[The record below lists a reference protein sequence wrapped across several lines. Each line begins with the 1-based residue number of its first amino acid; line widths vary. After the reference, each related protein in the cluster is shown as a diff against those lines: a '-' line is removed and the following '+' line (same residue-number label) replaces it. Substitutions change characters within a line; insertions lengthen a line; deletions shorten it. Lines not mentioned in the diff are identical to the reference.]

1 MADESLPTILIQFR
15 DAINTGDTEAFLSFF
30 PHDGIVEDWG
40 RRFSGLTA
48 IRGWS
53 DQELIGAKG
62 TMTYGNVIEE
72 TPERISLNV
81 DWASSF
87 FTGPGIFTFVL
98 ADDKIR
104 EVKISG
110 A

>member
-1 MADESLPTILIQFR
+1 MADDALPPILIAAR
-15 DAINTGDTEAFLSFF
+15 DAINAGDTDTFLSFF
-30 PHDGIVEDWG
+30 PETGIVEDWG
-40 RRFSGLTA
+40 RRFSGLAA

-53 DQELIGAKG
+53 DKELIGAKG
-62 TMTYGNVIEE
+62 VMTFGPVIEQ

-98 ADDKIR
+98 ADGKIR
-104 EVKISG
+104 EMKISG

>member
-1 MADESLPTILIQFR
+1 LADDSLPPILIAVR
-15 DAINTGDTEAFLSFF
+15 DAINAGDTEAFLGFF
-30 PHDGIVEDWG
+30 PATGIVEDWG

-53 DQELIGAKG
+53 DKELIGAKG
-62 TMTYGNVIEE
+62 TMTFGSVIEE
-72 TPERISLNV
+72 TPDRISLNV

-87 FTGPGIFTFVL
+87 YSGPGVFTFVL
-98 ADDKIR
+98 GDDKIR
-104 EVKISG
+104 EMKISG

>member
-1 MADESLPTILIQFR
+1 MAQESLPPILIAFR
-15 DAINTGDTEAFLSFF
+15 DAINAGDTETFLGFF
-30 PHDGIVEDWG
+30 PTTGIVEDWG

-53 DQELIGAKG
+53 DKELIGAKG
-62 TMTYGNVIEE
+62 TMTFGSVIEE
-72 TPERISLNV
+72 TPSRISLHV

-98 ADDKIR
+98 ADGKIR
-104 EVKISG
+104 EMKISG

>member
-1 MADESLPTILIQFR
+1 MAPESLPPILIAFR
-15 DAINTGDTEAFLSFF
+15 DAINAGDTEAFLGFF
-30 PHDGIVEDWG
+30 PDAGIVEDWG

-53 DQELIGAKG
+53 DKELIGAKG
-62 TMTYGNVIEE
+62 TMTFGSVIEE

-81 DWASSF
+81 DWTSSF
-87 FTGPGIFTFVL
+87 YTGPGVFTFVL
-98 ADDKIR
+98 GDGMVK
-104 EVKISG
+104 EMKISG